1 MYRCS
6 IVESCLRKCAIDD
19 VALSSFNLLGL
30 LSKSKSALLTSNLDP
45 FFKLLSTSTTP
56 STLKCAIPFFFN
68 VISMNTISI
77 AEESLQSVDVFF
89 SSVLKFHAD
98 DSDVLQNSCF
108 LLELI
113 KAQFTERFPCTFGIC
128 YALKSVLDALS
139 EDFGSVRICIKL
151 LALLHD
157 PVQLFAADIKLGEAV
172 CIHFKSTFL
181 ILEENCD
188 GLVMFKLLV
197 LISAYLQCAVTLPKI
212 FEIDASVLKTLLNK
226 YCLSSDLI
234 EDLMLPDDIVE
245 KFPQLCTRIVVDID
259 QKVFTDE
266 PPIPQFVDQSQAII
280 PSAADR
286 ARIVVDI
293 DQKVFTDEPPI
304 PQFVDQSQ
312 AIIPSA
318 AYTDASHISGDFPAI
333 SAIESD
339 LATYEFEDSKD
350 TSGVIVEVSEA
361 KLTDMLNLIRF
372 FKDKVL
378 IVAVSHT
385 YSE

>member
-1 MYRCS
+1 
-6 IVESCLRKCAIDD
+6 
-19 VALSSFNLLGL
+19 
-30 LSKSKSALLTSNLDP
+30 
-45 FFKLLSTSTTP
+45 
-56 STLKCAIPFFFN
+56 
-68 VISMNTISI
+68 
-77 AEESLQSVDVFF
+77 
-89 SSVLKFHAD
+89 
-98 DSDVLQNSCF
+98 
-108 LLELI
+108 
-113 KAQFTERFPCTFGIC
+113 
-128 YALKSVLDALS
+128 
-139 EDFGSVRICIKL
+139 
-151 LALLHD
+151 
-157 PVQLFAADIKLGEAV
+157 
-172 CIHFKSTFL
+172 
-181 ILEENCD
+181 
-188 GLVMFKLLV
+188 
-197 LISAYLQCAVTLPKI
+197 
-212 FEIDASVLKTLLNK
+212 
-226 YCLSSDLI
+226 
-234 EDLMLPDDIVE
+234 
-245 KFPQLCTRIVVDID
+245 VVDID